1 MLVLFSI
8 AGVAYYLIGYNLMYA
23 GVDGGYIGSLS
34 IWSSGIGSDSD
45 LIGQTILQHLI
56 GFSDGL

>member
-1 MLVLFSI
+1 MATLLI
-8 AGVAYYLIGYNLMYA
+8 ILIGYNLMYA

-45 LIGQTILQHLI
+45 LIGQDCLNISCLKI
-56 GFSDGL
+56 